1 MKLKNLLQNI
11 FLITNKDNK
20 KILRIFGITFTF
32 NKSENY
38 FKENECAFLCNRH
51 PIYEKGQ
58 H

>member
-20 KILRIFGITFTF
+20 KILRILGITFTF

-38 FKENECAFLCNRH
+38 LDRKSVV
-51 PIYEKGQ
+51 
-58 H
+58 